1 MDNTPQG
8 LVGIEEFKLGKG
20 GFCAHAGPK
29 FKAVKTVREVYADI
43 YTTVFW
49 LVVEYTPKKSTVPGP
64 LFHPPSI
71 RKAHGPVWHVY
82 RWDFA
87 AFKTAYKYQNVRML
101 DDDALVDLA
110 VQRAQTDGLA
120 FVPNMTPVG
129 IGPWPKRLMALAALN
144 DAATRERMAYDAA
157 ADEAW
162 EASARAASA

>member
-1 MDNTPQG
+1 MDITPQG
-8 LVGIEEFKLGKG
+8 LVGIEEFKLGNG
-20 GFCAHAGPK
+20 GFCAFAGRK
-29 FKAVKTVREVYADI
+29 FEAVKTVREVYADI
-43 YTTVFW
+43 YTNVLFI
-49 LVVEYTPKKSTVPGP
+49 VVEYTPKKGTIPGP
-64 LFHPPSI
+64 LFQRPSI

-110 VQRAQTDGLA
+110 VQRAQTDGLR
-120 FVPNMTPVG
+120 FVPGLTAVG
-129 IGPWPKRLMALAALN
+129 VGPWPKRLMALAALN
-144 DAATRERMAYDAA
+144 DVARRERMAYDAA